1 MNDEH
6 KPCLATQQL
15 WLRFRLESDATFGRG
30 DGIPGLIDRD
40 VALDEYGC
48 PYLHGRTLKGLLGES
63 CADLLFALEH
73 HPGKA
78 DWKAAADALLGIPGS
93 RKEQGI
99 LRVGHAQLPAALY
112 ATIRKEVERSE
123 KGWTRQEVTASLT
136 TIRRQTA
143 LEINGAP
150 DQHTLRSIRVILR
163 ETRFEAQLTF
173 MRTPELHEQALL
185 SACVK
190 GLRRAGIARNR
201 GRGRIDAWLE
211 DETDQKVSDIWFTEF
226 KQKVGAA

>member
-1 MNDEH
+1 VNDENE
-6 KPCLATQQL
+6 PRSTIQQL

-30 DGIPGLIDRD
+30 DGIPGLVDRD
-40 VALDEYGC
+40 VALDAYGC

-63 CADLLFALEH
+63 CADLRFALEN
-73 HPGKA
+73 HPSKA
-78 DWKAAADALLGIPGS
+78 NWKAAADALFGIPGS
-93 RKEQGI
+93 CNEQGI
-99 LRVGHAQLPAALY
+99 LRIGHAQLPVALC
-112 ATIRKEVERSE
+112 ATIRKEVERGE

-136 TIRRQTA
+136 TVRRQTA
-143 LEINGAP
+143 LEIGGAP

-173 MRTPELHEQALL
+173 MRTLEVHEQALL

-190 GLRRAGIARNR
+190 GLRRAGTARNR

-211 DETDQKVSDIWFTEF
+211 DETNQKVSDTWFTEF